1 MIKEYI
7 DRIINMEI
15 KSLKILVFFS
25 FVFDNKVDFEFSLFA
40 NKFAFELFAF
50 ANKLSFEFSEFK
62 ILLFDLFIFYLLY
75 KPMTDPAIHI
85 MLPA

>member
-1 MIKEYI
+1 
-7 DRIINMEI
+7 MEI

-40 NKFAFELFAF
+40 NKVAFELFAF
-50 ANKLSFEFSEFK
+50 TNKFAFEFSEFK
-62 ILLFDLFIFYLLY
+62 ILLFNLFIFFLLY
-75 KPMTDPAIHI
+75 KPMTDSTVHI

>member
-1 MIKEYI
+1 MRKEYI
-7 DRIINMEI
+7 DRIINIEI

-25 FVFDNKVDFEFSLFA
+25 FTFA

>member
-1 MIKEYI
+1 MRKEYI
-7 DRIINMEI
+7 DRIINIEI

-25 FVFDNKVDFEFSLFA
+25 FAFA

-50 ANKLSFEFSEFK
+50 ANNLSFEFSEFK